1 VAARYRDMRGS
12 NTPVDFG
19 STAVNSQNF
28 DLALGAL
35 ETMSQT
41 RANVKDIRS
50 IDFVVELL
58 IIIFSYLNILHRKG
72 WRMASSK
79 S

>member
-1 VAARYRDMRGS
+1 VARYRDMRGS

-19 STAVNSQNF
+19 STAVSSQNF

-35 ETMSQT
+35 ETMNQT
-41 RANVKDIRS
+41 RANVNEIRS
-50 IDFVVELL
+50 IEFVVESR
-58 IIIFSYLNILHRKG
+58 IIIFSYLDILHRKG